1 MTSKELLYLEDALGH
16 EKYFQSKCKETAS
29 QLQDIELKTCIE
41 QMAQKHQQIFQQFLW
56 LTVREGTSMGDKN
69 LMENIL
75 LLEKGVCDLFLHGT
89 IESSTSSVH
98 QAFST
103 ALHDSLGMQDTIYD
117 MMAEKG
123 WYPAEQAEQK
133 KIDSVLNKR

>member
-1 MTSKELLYLEDALGH
+1 
-16 EKYFQSKCKETAS
+16 
-29 QLQDIELKTCIE
+29 
-41 QMAQKHQQIFQQFLW
+41 
-56 LTVREGTSMGDKN
+56 MGDKN

-133 KIDSVLNKR
+133 KIDSVRQKSLPWFSLENLLKILYNRANLE